1 MKKRLFSTILV
12 IIMILSLTAC
22 DLGNGQ
28 SGDDGIDT
36 QTESDVR
43 ETEKD
48 QGESN
53 KADSD
58 QTESE
63 EGDSNQTES
72 DQTELDQSE
81 SEEDESN
88 QTESDQTEEEDS
100 ESDDNQSETDDS
112 TNNAGSNTG
121 SDNNSDNKGDSGNNG
136 NSDGNSGNSGNTSG
150 GNSDSGDSGSSS
162 NGNTGSG
169 DSGSSGSNSNSN
181 TGSGNSGNSG
191 GNTDSGNSGN
201 SGGNTGSDD
210 NTSSP
215 VETKYIS
222 TFTKEENDLA
232 DAVIAKIIKSS
243 MGEFEKVKAI
253 HDYLLVNVDYD
264 YQNYLNG
271 TIPNVS
277 HTAKGAL
284 ANRYAV
290 CDGYSYAF
298 QLLCLKVDVSCE
310 LVTGTS
316 RNEPHAWNQV
326 KIEGKWYNIDVTW
339 DDPVA
344 INGEAMAFDDHSGN
358 SYEYFCVPDSI
369 LNKDHKADN
378 AKHSC
383 TSQSLYERAL
393 KAGVPWENAKYV
405 ASEAELM
412 DWIKSEVNKGN
423 TSPQFYIKSTVIGD
437 DLGQY
442 CMNATQKAGIKI
454 SGVSLKYFTYFEGT
468 TDPGTYYKITLTVK
482 LK

>member
-1 MKKRLFSTILV
+1 MKKRLFSCILV
-12 IIMILSLTAC
+12 FIMILSLTAC

-28 SGDDGIDT
+28 SGDDVIDT
-36 QTESDVR
+36 QTESD
-43 ETEKD
+43 
-48 QGESN
+48 
-53 KADSD
+53 
-58 QTESE
+58 
-63 EGDSNQTES
+63 QTES
-72 DQTELDQSE
+72 DEG
-81 SEEDESN
+81 ESN
-88 QTESDQTEEEDS
+88 QTESDQTESDQIESEQTESNQTESDKTGENDS
-100 ESDDNQSETDDS
+100 ESDQNQTEGNDS

-121 SDNNSDNKGDSGNNG
+121 SDDNSDNKGDSGNNG
-136 NSDGNSGNSGNTSG
+136 NSG
-150 GNSDSGDSGSSS
+150 
-162 NGNTGSG
+162 GNTGSN
-169 DSGSSGSNSNSN
+169 DSGSSGSNTGSNSGSSSEGNTGSSNGSDSSSN
-181 TGSGNSGNSG
+181 TGSGSSSNSGS
-191 GNTDSGNSGN
+191 
-201 SGGNTGSDD
+201 NTGSSD

-215 VETKYIS
+215 VEPKYIS
-222 TFTKEENDLA
+222 SFTKEENDLA

-344 INGEAMAFDDHSGN
+344 INDEVMAFDDHSGN

-412 DWIKSEVNKGN
+412 DWIKAEVNKGN
-423 TSPQFYIKSTVIGD
+423 TSPQFYIKASVIGD
-437 DLGQY
+437 ELGQY
-442 CMNATQKAGIKI
+442 CMDAVQKAGIKI
-454 SGVSLKYFTYFEGT
+454 SGVSLRCFTYFEGT
-468 TDPGTYYKITLTVK
+468 TDPGTYNKITLTIK
-482 LK
+482 MR